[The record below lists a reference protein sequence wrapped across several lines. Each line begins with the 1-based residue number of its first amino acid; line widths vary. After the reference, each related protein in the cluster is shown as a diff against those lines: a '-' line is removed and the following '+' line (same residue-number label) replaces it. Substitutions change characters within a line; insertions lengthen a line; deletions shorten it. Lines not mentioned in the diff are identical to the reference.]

1 MMVVV
6 PDGDGSGDGGG
17 GGDGGGDND
26 GDDGGGDNDGDDGGG
41 TRWSWLYKMIVVVD
55 QIVMMM
61 VPDGDDHLY
70 QMTMVMIT

>member
-1 MMVVV
+1 
-6 PDGDGSGDGGG
+6 
-17 GGDGGGDND
+17 
-26 GDDGGGDNDGDDGGG
+26 
-41 TRWSWLYKMIVVVD
+41 LYKMIVVVD